1 MYTRVVKT
9 VVFIPEEEAA
19 VRLAIPVDG
28 VRALVAAGALEAR
41 ETEAGLAVAEDDV
54 ADPFM
59 KRDTPRWL
67 LETRRLQR
75 RESRPVDTARLVREL
90 REERDEY
97 DG

>member
-1 MYTRVVKT
+1 LYTRVVKT

-28 VRALVAAGALEAR
+28 VRALVAAGALEAC